1 MGIVDLVKGWR
12 GAREGES
19 EAPLHQPTLSTHPLT
34 SFVLP
39 LAAVDDASF
48 LERLVATDGNPRLF
62 MRALSKN
69 VAV

>member
-19 EAPLHQPTLSTHPLT
+19 KSPLASVKPFGTPAYQFLP
-34 SFVLP
+34 P
-39 LAAVDDASF
+39 LAAIDDASF